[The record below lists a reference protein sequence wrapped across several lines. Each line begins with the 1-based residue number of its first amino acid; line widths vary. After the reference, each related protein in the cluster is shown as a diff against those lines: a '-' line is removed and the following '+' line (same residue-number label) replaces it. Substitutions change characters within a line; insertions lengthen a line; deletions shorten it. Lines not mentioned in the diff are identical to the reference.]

1 MNDQE
6 EMNKEV
12 DISQMTLTIKVGEGE
27 SSVIKFEDDLD
38 KRREYRRAVFSD
50 LDQEETDRISEERTE
65 ALDHFEAHNDVVCD
79 SMKLGQED

>member
-1 MNDQE
+1 
-6 EMNKEV
+6 MNKEV

-38 KRREYRRAVFSD
+38 KRREYRRALFSD
-50 LDQEETDRISEERTE
+50 LDQEETDRISEERNE
-65 ALDHFEAHNDVVCD
+65 ALDHFEAHNDVVCY

>member
-12 DISQMTLTIKVGEGE
+12 DISQMTLTIEVGEGE

-50 LDQEETDRISEERTE
+50 LDQEETDRISEERNE
-65 ALDHFEAHNDVVCD
+65 ALDHFEAHNDVVCY
-79 SMKLGQED
+79 SMKLGQEE

>member
-27 SSVIKFEDDLD
+27 SSVIKFEEDLD

-65 ALDHFEAHNDVVCD
+65 ALDHFEAHNDVVCY

>member
-12 DISQMTLTIKVGEGE
+12 DISQMTLTIEVGEGE

-38 KRREYRRAVFSD
+38 KRREYRQAVFSD
-50 LDQEETDRISEERTE
+50 LDQEETDRISEERNE
-65 ALDHFEAHNDVVCD
+65 ALDHFEAHNDVVCY
-79 SMKLGQED
+79 SMKLGQKE

>member
-12 DISQMTLTIKVGEGE
+12 DISQMTLTIEVGEGE

-38 KRREYRRAVFSD
+38 KRREYRQAVFSD
-50 LDQEETDRISEERTE
+50 LDQEETDRISEERNE
-65 ALDHFEAHNDVVCD
+65 ALDHFEAHNDVVCY
-79 SMKLGQED
+79 SMKLGQEE

>member
-1 MNDQE
+1 
-6 EMNKEV
+6 
-12 DISQMTLTIKVGEGE
+12 MTLTIEVGEGE

-65 ALDHFEAHNDVVCD
+65 ALDHFEAHNDVVCY

>member
-65 ALDHFEAHNDVVCD
+65 ALDHFEAHNDVVCY

>member
-12 DISQMTLTIKVGEGE
+12 DISQMTLTIEVGEGE

-38 KRREYRRAVFSD
+38 KRREYRQAVFSD
-50 LDQEETDRISEERTE
+50 LDQEETDRISEERNE
-65 ALDHFEAHNDVVCD
+65 ALDHFEAHNDVVRY
-79 SMKLGQED
+79 SMKLGQKE

>member
-1 MNDQE
+1 
-6 EMNKEV
+6 MNKEV

-50 LDQEETDRISEERTE
+50 LDQKETDRISEERTE
-65 ALDHFEAHNDVVCD
+65 ALDHFEAHNDVVCY
-79 SMKLGQED
+79 SMKLGQEE